1 MTTELDTTETRD
13 GGPASRGDIAF
24 EIAGEIAGRNFS
36 PGDRAALRR
45 MDPDNPD
52 AAAFW
57 RLLASKDQLGSPLLE
72 RKWAL
77 ILNGIA
83 LMTPTISRETGG
95 RSAHDGATPVGR
107 ALFLGGD
114 TQRAKGFY
122 SETRFNRLLTAR
134 GSMLRILL
142 ARMFRMLAAAD
153 VSFNWREMAQFILN
167 EDYEERA
174 EAARRRMARDYYR
187 AEWQNSGESTNEQ
200 VVDLK
205 EV

>member
-1 MTTELDTTETRD
+1 MTTELDTLGTRE
-13 GGPASRGDIAF
+13 GSPASWGDIAF

-45 MDPDNPD
+45 MDLDNPD

-57 RLLASKDQLGSPLLE
+57 RLLAPRGQLGCPPLE

-107 ALFLGGD
+107 ALFLGGG

-142 ARMFRMLAAAD
+142 ARMFRMLAATD

-167 EDYEERA
+167 EDYDEERA
-174 EAARRRMARDYYR
+174 EDARRRMARDYYR
-187 AEWQNSGESTNEQ
+187 AERQNSGESTNE
-200 VVDLK
+200 
-205 EV
+205 